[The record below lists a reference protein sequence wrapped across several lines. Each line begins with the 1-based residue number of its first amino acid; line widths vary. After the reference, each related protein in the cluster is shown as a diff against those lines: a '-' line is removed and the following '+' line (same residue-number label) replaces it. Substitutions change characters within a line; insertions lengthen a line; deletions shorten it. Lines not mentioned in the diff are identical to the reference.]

1 MPRSNSPS
9 RLLRSL
15 RRKVKNLLR
24 KNKEIHY
31 QNGLLKERNLQL
43 ERRLAMAENEI
54 RELKKRPFVKPIDRD
69 EQRAREYLK
78 EQKARSR
85 YLVENNRY

>member
-1 MPRSNSPS
+1 MPQSNSPS

-15 RRKVKNLLR
+15 RRKVKDLLR

-54 RELKKRPFVKPIDRD
+54 RELKKRPLLKPVDRD
-69 EQRAREYLK
+69 EQRAREYLE

-85 YLVENNRY
+85 YLVKHNRY